1 MTTVKICGI
10 KSLDSALTAARAGAE
25 FLGIVFESHSKRY
38 LDPDSSKVLIDSF
51 KAHWHLDRPL
61 WVGVFANQPLEEV
74 NHILN
79 YCNLDMAQLSGQETP
94 LYCKNVIRPVLKV
107 IHINDDTPTETSVQ
121 DADRLLTTYKETCD
135 LLMLDTFKQ
144 GILGG
149 TGQQFNWDI
158 GMDLSSRHSLMLAGG
173 LNPENVSQAIRTIRP
188 SGLAVSSGVETNGEK
203 DLSKI
208 ASFISVVTQTD
219 NSSEHPYNMQ

>member
-1 MTTVKICGI
+1 
-10 KSLDSALTAARAGAE
+10 
-25 FLGIVFESHSKRY
+25 
-38 LDPDSSKVLIDSF
+38 
-51 KAHWHLDRPL
+51 
-61 WVGVFANQPLEEV
+61 
-74 NHILN
+74 
-79 YCNLDMAQLSGQETP
+79 
-94 LYCKNVIRPVLKV
+94 
-107 IHINDDTPTETSVQ
+107 
-121 DADRLLTTYKETCD
+121 
-135 LLMLDTFKQ
+135 MLDTFKQ

-188 SGLAVSSGVETNGEK
+188 WGLDVSSGVETNGEK